1 VASFSNVAHTPAR
14 NYATELASARMR
26 GLHVSRIVASQRR
39 TVGIPV
45 NEAAT
50 LHPYAK
56 KTSHVHLKSLLPV
69 TVSEKKK
76 RLDVIFEL
84 MYRIHQAVK
93 HLSNVTMNVVDWK
106 EIAN

>member
-1 VASFSNVAHTPAR
+1 MASFSNVAHTPAR

-26 GLHVSRIVASQRR
+26 GPHVSRIVASRRR

-56 KTSHVHLKSLLPV
+56 KTSHVYSKSLLPV
-69 TVSEKKK
+69 TVSEKRK

-84 MYRIHQAVK
+84 MCRIHQAVK
-93 HLSNVTMNVVDWK
+93 HLSNVTMNVLDWK